1 MLDIKWIRENPAL
14 LDQALEKRGLSS
26 NSAEIIQLDKNRLA
40 TLRSIQILQ
49 EQRNGLTRDISNAM
63 KDGNKH
69 QAENYKQDM
78 IRLKIG
84 LAALEERNIL
94 LSSELETI
102 LEAIPNIPLDDVPV
116 GKDESNNIEHSRY
129 LVPPTFA
136 FKPHQHFELGAQL
149 GMMDFEKA
157 GQISGA
163 RFTILKDGLARLE
176 RALGQFMLDI
186 HVKEHGYTEVSV
198 PLLVRDAA
206 AYGTAQLPK
215 FSEDLFKTTDGRWLI
230 PTAEIPLTN
239 MVSKEILAEKDLPI
253 RVTALTPCFRSEAG
267 SAGRDTRGM
276 LRQHQ
281 FWKVELVSITTP
293 EQGLAELERMLE
305 CAQRILEL
313 LQLPYRTMLLSS
325 GDMGFAAQKTYDVEV
340 WLPGQDAYREI
351 SSCSFCDSFQA
362 RRMDARYRSDKDKE
376 LHFVHSLNGSGT
388 AVGRC
393 LIAVMENYQQAD
405 GSIIVPDVLVPYM
418 GGQKVIST
426 SKI

>member
-351 SSCSFCDSFQA
+351 SSCSFCESFQA

>member
-418 GGQKVIST
+418 GGLKVIST